1 MYNCQDSEKNAL
13 HCRYCGA
20 RLKEGRTE
28 YCNDLCRRAGQYL
41 WQKQQRR
48 RRKWLNS
55 PLSHI
60 VARVEEYNRA
70 NKTTYSYGYFVAY
83 IVPELIKGGKLADEF

>member
-48 RRKWLNS
+48 RRN
-55 PLSHI
+55 
-60 VARVEEYNRA
+60 
-70 NKTTYSYGYFVAY
+70 SYGYFVAY
-83 IVPELIKGGKLADEF
+83 ILPELIKGGKLADEF